1 MIARVLERRQ
11 VLRNACLLHISGS
24 LNGYYSF
31 VAATLG
37 IQDFVSLRRMVS
49 GSLYSEHV
57 LPTMDRMESSQYVGS
72 RLVPFH
78 DGFHPGAYLGLKR

>member
-11 VLRNACLLHISGS
+11 VLCNAYLLRISCS
-24 LNGYYSF
+24 LNGHYSF
-31 VAATLG
+31 VTATFG
-37 IQDFVSLRRMVS
+37 IQDVVSLYRMVS
-49 GSLYSEHV
+49 GSLYSEHI